1 MIIDTS
7 RSVSPTMLELWMVTF
22 VMLELRIKDR
32 LMELL
37 VIVELMIVLLR
48 IVEFVAVD
56 ELSAVEL
63 MVLKSTVLLVRELF

>member
-1 MIIDTS
+1 
-7 RSVSPTMLELWMVTF
+7 MLELWMVTF
-22 VMLELRIKDR
+22 VMFPLRIKDR

-56 ELSAVEL
+56 ELSAVAL